1 MNKRIS
7 TLFASFL
14 LMAGAVFAAGETT
27 PAKTY
32 EALDKVTNGE
42 KVYLGAD
49 PNEDTK
55 VVTSFLKSEE
65 VKNVGYGFTTV
76 DEAGA
81 EVFTVS
87 GKKTENGTD
96 YFQLLNAAGKVIY
109 GTTSGDVV
117 GTPDADAVKKGYCWF
132 TFAEGVIKLGNKPLA
147 YDMSSSSKVAKM
159 LKASK
164 ETTADD
170 LNKNLSGK
178 GFSFKFPK
186 AASEPDVNPFGEQM
200 FAIDAATV
208 NEQLELGVESVSG
221 VCFVVANDAGLKLA
235 KSDGKTKDNLK
246 AATFIVL
253 NPNAIFGITSL
264 DATQGEGFGFTTV
277 KGEKLNSTNVKK
289 DGKIAFVNAI
299 YSVSEKDLANK
310 GGQYTVQMKG
320 VKVTK
325 DTDENHGSNLNVY
338 VGAYSLTAG
347 GLKTYITTKKDEAKL
362 TLAQTTGDTWA
373 KASDLLKT
381 DGAAIYNIYFTGT
394 QPESGK
400 ENESLY
406 GKYLVSKYAAKV
418 DVARTNSYSFV
429 EEAVAPKDVDLKAPS
444 AQWVVIAMPGM
455 GSVTFKNL
463 ETSETFKANLYKT
476 DKAGIYQAVSTT
488 VGELTAENIKL
499 VAVSGNEGFLNLT
512 DAQLKQKAQLVF
524 NGKSTVAVDKLY
536 MYYNDDA
543 KKKQFEPI
551 SDVAKSYSWA
561 FEKAESV
568 KNNFKYIYLKDD
580 AVAEK
585 EADMLIIQAY
595 YLVDGD
601 NGFKHDTDN
610 SKYALAEHKDK
621 KSEKLSRLVFKK
633 NVDGTYSVICLDSEL
648 NAEKAADNY
657 NQVVKAGAKRLY
669 VDVTEAS
676 FSEDLVG
683 ADKSYTNVTVD
694 FYQLGISLEA
704 TPRHATL
711 DGDEGSISL
720 KENKNGILE
729 GVIGAE
735 GLTFWLDTADSKAE
749 IPSFYISKGI
759 ATEEPVT
766 KAEEPAAVTRNFLYY
781 AKDSMYFWNE
791 SKAKFDV
798 NANYALEGS
807 YSNDPTEETDVKA
820 IFRPAVLAGVD
831 TINTTVNG
839 KAVVVAKETKENVC
853 SAGIDNFKF
862 YITKIEGGYSVTPVG
877 AATTYLYA
885 LNGKLGFTTNAS
897 KALPLTVGEG
907 NPTSNESID
916 NSVSSSIV
924 VTGNAGYVTIQGAQG
939 ETAYVRNLLGM
950 PLAETVIT
958 SDDAT
963 IAVPAG
969 IVLVTVGEETVKVVV
984 K

>member
-32 EALDKVTNGE
+32 EALGKVTNGE

-164 ETTADD
+164 ETTVDD

-406 GKYLVSKYAAKV
+406 GKYLVSKYAAKA

-524 NGKSTVAVDKLY
+524 NGKSAVAVDKLY

-585 EADMLIIQAY
+585 E
-595 YLVDGD
+595 
-601 NGFKHDTDN
+601 
-610 SKYALAEHKDK
+610 
-621 KSEKLSRLVFKK
+621 
-633 NVDGTYSVICLDSEL
+633 
-648 NAEKAADNY
+648 ADNY

-862 YITKIEGGYSVTPVG
+862 YITKIEGGYSVTSVG

>member
-1 MNKRIS
+1 M
-7 TLFASFL
+7 
-14 LMAGAVFAAGETT
+14 FAAGETT

-32 EALDKVTNGE
+32 EALGKVTNGE

-164 ETTADD
+164 ETTVDD

-406 GKYLVSKYAAKV
+406 GKYLVSKYAAKA

-524 NGKSTVAVDKLY
+524 NGKSAVAVDKLY

-585 EADMLIIQAY
+585 E
-595 YLVDGD
+595 
-601 NGFKHDTDN
+601 
-610 SKYALAEHKDK
+610 
-621 KSEKLSRLVFKK
+621 
-633 NVDGTYSVICLDSEL
+633 
-648 NAEKAADNY
+648 ADNY

-839 KAVVVAKETKENVC
+839 KAAVVAKETKENVC

>member
-1 MNKRIS
+1 M
-7 TLFASFL
+7 FASFL

-32 EALDKVTNGE
+32 EALGKVTNGE

-164 ETTADD
+164 ETTVDD

-406 GKYLVSKYAAKV
+406 GKYLVSKYAAKA

-524 NGKSTVAVDKLY
+524 NGKSAVAVDKLY

-585 EADMLIIQAY
+585 E
-595 YLVDGD
+595 
-601 NGFKHDTDN
+601 
-610 SKYALAEHKDK
+610 
-621 KSEKLSRLVFKK
+621 
-633 NVDGTYSVICLDSEL
+633 
-648 NAEKAADNY
+648 ADNY

-950 PLAETVIT
+950 PLAETVVI
-958 SDDAT
+958 SDNAT

-969 IVLVTVGEETVKVVV
+969 IVLVTVGDETVKVVV

>member
-164 ETTADD
+164 ETTVDD

-406 GKYLVSKYAAKV
+406 GKYLVSKYAAKA

-524 NGKSTVAVDKLY
+524 NGKSAVAVDKLY

-585 EADMLIIQAY
+585 E
-595 YLVDGD
+595 
-601 NGFKHDTDN
+601 
-610 SKYALAEHKDK
+610 
-621 KSEKLSRLVFKK
+621 
-633 NVDGTYSVICLDSEL
+633 
-648 NAEKAADNY
+648 ADNY

>member
-1 MNKRIS
+1 M
-7 TLFASFL
+7 
-14 LMAGAVFAAGETT
+14 
-27 PAKTY
+27 
-32 EALDKVTNGE
+32 
-42 KVYLGAD
+42 
-49 PNEDTK
+49 
-55 VVTSFLKSEE
+55 
-65 VKNVGYGFTTV
+65 
-76 DEAGA
+76 
-81 EVFTVS
+81 
-87 GKKTENGTD
+87 
-96 YFQLLNAAGKVIY
+96 
-109 GTTSGDVV
+109 
-117 GTPDADAVKKGYCWF
+117 
-132 TFAEGVIKLGNKPLA
+132 
-147 YDMSSSSKVAKM
+147 
-159 LKASK
+159 
-164 ETTADD
+164 
-170 LNKNLSGK
+170 
-178 GFSFKFPK
+178 
-186 AASEPDVNPFGEQM
+186 
-200 FAIDAATV
+200 
-208 NEQLELGVESVSG
+208 
-221 VCFVVANDAGLKLA
+221 
-235 KSDGKTKDNLK
+235 
-246 AATFIVL
+246 
-253 NPNAIFGITSL
+253 
-264 DATQGEGFGFTTV
+264 
-277 KGEKLNSTNVKK
+277 NSTNVKK

-406 GKYLVSKYAAKV
+406 GKYLVSKYAAKA

-524 NGKSTVAVDKLY
+524 NGKSAVAVDKLY

-585 EADMLIIQAY
+585 E
-595 YLVDGD
+595 
-601 NGFKHDTDN
+601 
-610 SKYALAEHKDK
+610 
-621 KSEKLSRLVFKK
+621 
-633 NVDGTYSVICLDSEL
+633 
-648 NAEKAADNY
+648 ADNY

>member
-32 EALDKVTNGE
+32 EALGKVTNGE

-164 ETTADD
+164 ETTVDD

-406 GKYLVSKYAAKV
+406 GKYLVSKYAAKA

-524 NGKSTVAVDKLY
+524 NGKSAVAVDKLY

-585 EADMLIIQAY
+585 E
-595 YLVDGD
+595 
-601 NGFKHDTDN
+601 
-610 SKYALAEHKDK
+610 
-621 KSEKLSRLVFKK
+621 
-633 NVDGTYSVICLDSEL
+633 
-648 NAEKAADNY
+648 ADNY

-831 TINTTVNG
+831 TINTTGANSL
-839 KAVVVAKETKENVC
+839 
-853 SAGIDNFKF
+853 SALHPH
-862 YITKIEGGYSVTPVG
+862 GG
-877 AATTYLYA
+877 TY
-885 LNGKLGFTTNAS
+885 G
-897 KALPLTVGEG
+897 
-907 NPTSNESID
+907 
-916 NSVSSSIV
+916 
-924 VTGNAGYVTIQGAQG
+924 
-939 ETAYVRNLLGM
+939 
-950 PLAETVIT
+950 
-958 SDDAT
+958 
-963 IAVPAG
+963 
-969 IVLVTVGEETVKVVV
+969 
-984 K
+984 

>member
-1 MNKRIS
+1 M
-7 TLFASFL
+7 
-14 LMAGAVFAAGETT
+14 FAAGETT

-32 EALDKVTNGE
+32 EALGKVTNGE

-164 ETTADD
+164 ETTVDD

-406 GKYLVSKYAAKV
+406 GKYLVSKYAAKA

-524 NGKSTVAVDKLY
+524 NGKSAVAVDKLY

-585 EADMLIIQAY
+585 E
-595 YLVDGD
+595 
-601 NGFKHDTDN
+601 
-610 SKYALAEHKDK
+610 
-621 KSEKLSRLVFKK
+621 
-633 NVDGTYSVICLDSEL
+633 
-648 NAEKAADNY
+648 ADNY

>member
-32 EALDKVTNGE
+32 EALGKVTNGE

-132 TFAEGVIKLGNKPLA
+132 TFAECVIKLGNKPLA

-164 ETTADD
+164 ETTVDD

-406 GKYLVSKYAAKV
+406 GKYLVSKYAAKA

-524 NGKSTVAVDKLY
+524 NGKSAVAVDKLY

-585 EADMLIIQAY
+585 E
-595 YLVDGD
+595 
-601 NGFKHDTDN
+601 
-610 SKYALAEHKDK
+610 
-621 KSEKLSRLVFKK
+621 
-633 NVDGTYSVICLDSEL
+633 
-648 NAEKAADNY
+648 ADNY

>member
-32 EALDKVTNGE
+32 EALGKVTNGE

-164 ETTADD
+164 ETTVDD

-310 GGQYTVQMKG
+310 G

-406 GKYLVSKYAAKV
+406 GKYLVSKYAAKA

-524 NGKSTVAVDKLY
+524 NGKSAVAVDKLY

-585 EADMLIIQAY
+585 E
-595 YLVDGD
+595 
-601 NGFKHDTDN
+601 
-610 SKYALAEHKDK
+610 
-621 KSEKLSRLVFKK
+621 
-633 NVDGTYSVICLDSEL
+633 
-648 NAEKAADNY
+648 ADNY

>member
-32 EALDKVTNGE
+32 EALGKVTNGE

-164 ETTADD
+164 ETTVDD

-406 GKYLVSKYAAKV
+406 GKYLVSKYAAKA

-524 NGKSTVAVDKLY
+524 NGKSAVAVDKLY

-585 EADMLIIQAY
+585 E
-595 YLVDGD
+595 
-601 NGFKHDTDN
+601 
-610 SKYALAEHKDK
+610 
-621 KSEKLSRLVFKK
+621 
-633 NVDGTYSVICLDSEL
+633 
-648 NAEKAADNY
+648 ADNY

-984 K
+984 R

>member
-55 VVTSFLKSEE
+55 AVTSFLKSEE

-200 FAIDAATV
+200 FAIDASTV
-208 NEQLELGVESVSG
+208 NSTLELGETEVSG
-221 VCFVVANDAGLKLA
+221 ECFVVANAAGLKLA
-235 KSDGKTKDNLK
+235 KEGGVTADNLK

-253 NPNAIFGITSL
+253 NPNATFGITSL
-264 DATQGEGFGFTTV
+264 DATEGEGFGFTTV
-277 KGEKLNSTNVKK
+277 KGEKLNAINVKK
-289 DGKIAFVNAI
+289 DGKIAFMNAI
-299 YSVSEKDLANK
+299 YSVSEEDLANK
-310 GGQYTVQMKG
+310 AGQYTIKMTG

-325 DTDENHGSNLNVY
+325 GTDENFGSELTVY
-338 VGAYSLTAG
+338 VGAYSLTTG
-347 GLKTYITTKKDEAKL
+347 GLKTYITTKGSTDKL
-362 TLAQTTGDTWA
+362 SLAQTTGNTWA

-394 QPESGK
+394 KPADGEES
-400 ENESLY
+400 ESLY
-406 GKYLVSKYAAKV
+406 GKYLVSTYAK
-418 DVARTNSYSFV
+418 T
-429 EEAVAPKDVDLKAPS
+429 EEAHATASFSNEALAPAKVDLKAPV
-444 AQWVVIAMPGM
+444 AQWVIVSMQ
-455 GSVTFKNL
+455 GSGAVTFKNL
-463 ETSETFKANLYKT
+463 ETNETFNANLYKT
-476 DKAGIYQAVSTT
+476 DKAGIYQAVKTS
-488 VGELTAENIKL
+488 VGDIPAENIKL
-499 VAVSGNEGFLNLT
+499 VAVSANEGFLTLS

-524 NGKSTVAVDKLY
+524 NGESSVAVEKVY
-536 MYYNDDA
+536 MSCNADDS
-543 KKKQFEPI
+543 KFEPV
-551 SDVAKSYSWA
+551 SDAAKSYAWSL
-561 FEKAESV
+561 EKAEAV
-568 KNNFKYIYLKDD
+568 KNNVEYIYLKDD
-580 AVAEK
+580 EVAK
-585 EADMLIIQAY
+585 KKADMLTIQAY
-595 YLVDGD
+595 YLVD
-601 NGFKHDTDN
+601 
-610 SKYALAEHKDK
+610 DK
-621 KSEKLSRLVFKK
+621 KGLNHEGSDYKLVDHNDKKADNLSRLVFKK
-633 NVDGTYSVICLDSEL
+633 NVDGTYSVICLDEAL
-648 NAEKAADNY
+648 DADEAADNY
-657 NQVVKAGAKRLY
+657 IEVVKADAKMLK
-669 VDVTEAS
+669 VDVNTPS
-676 FSEDLVG
+676 FAEVPVGSEK
-683 ADKSYTNVTVD
+683 ADYAKVVVD
-694 FYQLGISLEA
+694 FFQMGASLDA
-704 TPRHATL
+704 VPRHATL
-711 DGDEGSISL
+711 DSEEGSISL

-729 GVIGAE
+729 GIIGAE

-749 IPSFYISKGI
+749 LPSFYISKGI
-759 ATEEPVT
+759 AEGDSVAPV
-766 KAEEPAAVTRNFLYY
+766 RNFLYF
-781 AKDSMYFWNE
+781 AQDSLRYWNE
-791 SKAKFDV
+791 AQAKFTYDE
-798 NANYALEGS
+798 NYGLEGT
-807 YSNDPTEETDVKA
+807 YGAEANQNTDVKA
-820 IFRPAVLAGVD
+820 IFRPATLAGVD

-839 KAVVVAKETKENVC
+839 KNVVVAAEAKEDVC
-853 SAGIDNFKF
+853 LGGINNFKF
-862 YITKIEGGYSVTPVG
+862 YITKLDAGYSVRPVDQP
-877 AATTYLYA
+877 TKYLYA
-885 LNGKLGFTTNAS
+885 LNGKLGFTSDTS
-897 KALPLTVGEG
+897 KALPVTVGEG

-916 NSVSSSIV
+916 NSASSSV
-924 VTGNAGYVTIQGAQG
+924 VVIGNAGSVTIQGAQG
-939 ETAYVRNLLGM
+939 EMAYVRNLLGM
-950 PLAETVIT
+950 PLAETVVT
-958 SDDAT
+958 SDNAT

-969 IVLVTVGEETVKVVV
+969 IVLVTVGDETVKVVV

>member
-1 MNKRIS
+1 M
-7 TLFASFL
+7 
-14 LMAGAVFAAGETT
+14 
-27 PAKTY
+27 
-32 EALDKVTNGE
+32 
-42 KVYLGAD
+42 
-49 PNEDTK
+49 
-55 VVTSFLKSEE
+55 
-65 VKNVGYGFTTV
+65 
-76 DEAGA
+76 
-81 EVFTVS
+81 
-87 GKKTENGTD
+87 
-96 YFQLLNAAGKVIY
+96 
-109 GTTSGDVV
+109 
-117 GTPDADAVKKGYCWF
+117 
-132 TFAEGVIKLGNKPLA
+132 
-147 YDMSSSSKVAKM
+147 
-159 LKASK
+159 
-164 ETTADD
+164 
-170 LNKNLSGK
+170 
-178 GFSFKFPK
+178 
-186 AASEPDVNPFGEQM
+186 
-200 FAIDAATV
+200 
-208 NEQLELGVESVSG
+208 
-221 VCFVVANDAGLKLA
+221 KLA

-406 GKYLVSKYAAKV
+406 GKYLVSKYAAKA

-524 NGKSTVAVDKLY
+524 NGKSAVAVDKLY

-585 EADMLIIQAY
+585 E
-595 YLVDGD
+595 
-601 NGFKHDTDN
+601 
-610 SKYALAEHKDK
+610 
-621 KSEKLSRLVFKK
+621 
-633 NVDGTYSVICLDSEL
+633 
-648 NAEKAADNY
+648 ADNY

>member
-32 EALDKVTNGE
+32 EALGKVTNGE

-164 ETTADD
+164 ETTVDD

-406 GKYLVSKYAAKV
+406 GKYLVSKYAAKA

-524 NGKSTVAVDKLY
+524 NGKSAVAVDKLY

-585 EADMLIIQAY
+585 E
-595 YLVDGD
+595 
-601 NGFKHDTDN
+601 
-610 SKYALAEHKDK
+610 
-621 KSEKLSRLVFKK
+621 
-633 NVDGTYSVICLDSEL
+633 
-648 NAEKAADNY
+648 ADNY

-735 GLTFWLDTADSKAE
+735 GLTFWLDTADSKAK

>member
-7 TLFASFL
+7 TMFASFL

-32 EALDKVTNGE
+32 EALGKVTNGE

-164 ETTADD
+164 ETTVDD

-406 GKYLVSKYAAKV
+406 GKYLVSKYAAKA

-524 NGKSTVAVDKLY
+524 NGKSAVAVDKLY

-585 EADMLIIQAY
+585 E
-595 YLVDGD
+595 
-601 NGFKHDTDN
+601 
-610 SKYALAEHKDK
+610 
-621 KSEKLSRLVFKK
+621 
-633 NVDGTYSVICLDSEL
+633 
-648 NAEKAADNY
+648 ADNY

>member
-32 EALDKVTNGE
+32 EALGKVTNGE

-164 ETTADD
+164 ETTVDD

-253 NPNAIFGITSL
+253 NPNAIFGIISL

-406 GKYLVSKYAAKV
+406 GKYLVSKYAAKA

-524 NGKSTVAVDKLY
+524 NGKSAVAVDKLY

-585 EADMLIIQAY
+585 E
-595 YLVDGD
+595 
-601 NGFKHDTDN
+601 
-610 SKYALAEHKDK
+610 
-621 KSEKLSRLVFKK
+621 
-633 NVDGTYSVICLDSEL
+633 
-648 NAEKAADNY
+648 ADNY

>member
-1 MNKRIS
+1 
-7 TLFASFL
+7 
-14 LMAGAVFAAGETT
+14 
-27 PAKTY
+27 
-32 EALDKVTNGE
+32 
-42 KVYLGAD
+42 
-49 PNEDTK
+49 
-55 VVTSFLKSEE
+55 
-65 VKNVGYGFTTV
+65 
-76 DEAGA
+76 
-81 EVFTVS
+81 
-87 GKKTENGTD
+87 
-96 YFQLLNAAGKVIY
+96 
-109 GTTSGDVV
+109 
-117 GTPDADAVKKGYCWF
+117 
-132 TFAEGVIKLGNKPLA
+132 
-147 YDMSSSSKVAKM
+147 
-159 LKASK
+159 
-164 ETTADD
+164 
-170 LNKNLSGK
+170 
-178 GFSFKFPK
+178 
-186 AASEPDVNPFGEQM
+186 M

-406 GKYLVSKYAAKV
+406 GKYLVSKYAAKA

-524 NGKSTVAVDKLY
+524 NGKSAVAVDKLY

-585 EADMLIIQAY
+585 E
-595 YLVDGD
+595 
-601 NGFKHDTDN
+601 
-610 SKYALAEHKDK
+610 
-621 KSEKLSRLVFKK
+621 
-633 NVDGTYSVICLDSEL
+633 
-648 NAEKAADNY
+648 ADNY